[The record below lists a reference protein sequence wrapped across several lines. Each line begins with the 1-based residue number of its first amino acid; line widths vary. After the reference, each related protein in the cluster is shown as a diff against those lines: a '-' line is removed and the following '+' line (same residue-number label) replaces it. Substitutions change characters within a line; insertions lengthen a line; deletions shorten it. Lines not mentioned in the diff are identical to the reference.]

1 MIDVYVT
8 GSSVDIGRQ
17 GENNAR
23 NIYFDLTDLTT
34 DYGEGTATLVHM
46 RPSDQAPY
54 ICETETD
61 GSYLIWTPSSTDTAY
76 AGAGKCELRWV
87 VGETLAKSIIY
98 TTTIAPSITGDSV
111 IPDPYQSWYDA
122 LIEYIDEH
130 GGGGGTSGVS
140 SVNGMTGAVVIPTAT
155 TSVNGLMSSTDKS
168 HLDTV
173 YADYS
178 SALTALGVI

>member
-61 GSYLIWTPSSTDTAY
+61 GSYLVWTPSSTDTAY
-76 AGAGKCELRWV
+76 SGSGKCELRWV

-111 IPDPYQSWYDA
+111 IPDPYQSWIDAMDASIVEHIESVAEDA
-122 LIEYIDEH
+122 LATYLENNAQEMGTLTITV
-130 GGGGGTSGVS
+130 GGSSSTYDGSGNVTITLPVYSGGTG
-140 SVNGMTGAVVIPTAT
+140 
-155 TSVNGLMSSTDKS
+155 TS
-168 HLDTV
+168 
-173 YADYS
+173 
-178 SALTALGVI
+178 